1 MKCSLQ
7 HARHSYMTS
16 LNRLPLKYETRV
28 GERGLK
34 LSGGEK
40 QRVAIARALLKNP
53 PILIFDEAT
62 SALDSATERAIQT
75 QLEQVAIGHTT
86 LVIAHRLSTV
96 LNADEILVMNEGR
109 IVERGSHTALLAADG
124 TYARMWTLQQQEV
137 SRHGADHAVN
147 AMRGTA
153 LRRNR
158 GNWLLRLVTFLL
170 LNLVTLATWHWQL
183 RLETHA
189 EELANN
195 QESAAITAEIRD
207 RLNLHGQFLRSLQAF
222 ATAAPMQDLATWRR
236 FAKAM
241 ETEGSLSGM
250 FAFAYA
256 PVVHGDAAE

>member
-1 MKCSLQ
+1 
-7 HARHSYMTS
+7 
-16 LNRLPLKYETRV
+16 
-28 GERGLK
+28 
-34 LSGGEK
+34 
-40 QRVAIARALLKNP
+40 
-53 PILIFDEAT
+53 
-62 SALDSATERAIQT
+62 
-75 QLEQVAIGHTT
+75 
-86 LVIAHRLSTV
+86 
-96 LNADEILVMNEGR
+96 
-109 IVERGSHTALLAADG
+109 
-124 TYARMWTLQQQEV
+124 
-137 SRHGADHAVN
+137 
-147 AMRGTA
+147 MRGTA

-158 GNWLLRLVTFLL
+158 GNWLLPLVTFLL
-170 LNLVTLATWHWQL
+170 LVLVTLATWHWQL

-256 PVVHGDAAE
+256 PVVHGTPQSHFKNRAKSRLTVAGCKFSLKPTPGWSCRLSLSHRSRQPLKP